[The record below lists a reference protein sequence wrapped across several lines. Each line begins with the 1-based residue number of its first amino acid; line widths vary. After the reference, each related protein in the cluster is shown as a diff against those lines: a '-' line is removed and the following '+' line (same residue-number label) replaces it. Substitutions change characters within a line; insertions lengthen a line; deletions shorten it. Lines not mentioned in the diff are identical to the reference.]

1 MINFLSNAI
10 LYIALGFTFLKVYW
24 LFLIKPQPDNFE
36 VLLIESLT
44 TGFVLKRIYDIPDI
58 NINIYIDTIIMLI
71 ISALM
76 AYGLAYFI
84 NHSNYLAHRLKNIGL
99 HQNANNY
106 IWNDIIGKKAIFAQ
120 LTDYDNNI
128 TYYGMILSIEANNKH
143 PQIIL
148 SGYKQFLNNE
158 LISDYEKKPEQ
169 LVILDTSQYK
179 DIQIVLDPSEDILK
193 PHTNKNEG
201 KAINNKRNYSC
212 RTNKKKK
219 RSSKKKK

>member
-1 MINFLSNAI
+1 MTDMINFLSNAI

-76 AYGLAYFI
+76 ALFLAYFI
-84 NHSNYLAHRLKNIGL
+84 NRFHLLKNIGL

-128 TYYGMILSIEANNKH
+128 TYYGKILSIEANNKH

-148 SGYKQFLNNE
+148 SGYQQFFNND
-158 LISDYEKKPEQ
+158 LINNFEDSPEQ
-169 LVILDTSQYK
+169 LVILDTSHYK
-179 DIQIVLDPSEDILK
+179 DIQIILDPNEDILK

-201 KAINNKRNYSC
+201 KAINNKHNYSC
-212 RTNKKKK
+212 RTNKKEK